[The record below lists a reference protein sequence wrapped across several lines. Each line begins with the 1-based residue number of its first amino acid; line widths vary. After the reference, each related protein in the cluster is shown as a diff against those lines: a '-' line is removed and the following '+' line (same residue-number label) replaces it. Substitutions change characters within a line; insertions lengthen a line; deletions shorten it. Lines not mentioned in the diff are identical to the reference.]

1 MLNDFLNLCGFDKN
15 DIEREKENIEKAF
28 SLLNITSYDVER
40 SIPFVKRMFDVELL
54 GIRKCL
60 GVALKELVNMVL
72 ARERYKKIIYVTQ
85 PIFSP
90 PWEAAMEAG
99 GGEVL
104 AVTPE
109 FLLCMT
115 MGGMLDKYEFI
126 LEAAEEKGLRAGGA
140 HCGSHQFRLGGIAK
154 GIIPIPDLI
163 VSLGSYYC
171 DQSGELDNLF
181 NNVYGIPVAYIDGS
195 MDTIQD
201 DYPAVSP
208 RRVQYA
214 AQSMR
219 RAEAR
224 IEELIGK
231 KITDEMKR
239 NALIAVGRTWKPFQD
254 IVDFLKFDP
263 VPISAADITQLFYL
277 QAIPLVYREELIKA
291 LDILKGELKE
301 RVDKGVGILPKGAPR
316 IYFGMFPLVN
326 QEVAK
331 MVEEIGMASVALP
344 IITMCSDER
353 AKGVFKMFEE
363 RLIEAMHKKGLYH
376 SGLGMAR
383 YIKDICAEHKVE
395 GAIIFV
401 PYNCRPMSYPAV
413 MAKEMV
419 VNELGIPAMLLEGD
433 WYDNRDYSAQA
444 LRTRVETFA
453 GMLKSRTVKHG

>member
-1 MLNDFLNLCGFDKN
+1 MLNDFLSLCGFDKKEM
-15 DIEREKENIEKAF
+15 DGERKNIEKAF
-28 SLLNITSYDVER
+28 SILGITSQDIER
-40 SIPFVKRMFDVELL
+40 SIPFVQKMFDVELL
-54 GIRKCL
+54 GIRKSL
-60 GVALKELVNMVL
+60 GVALKELVNLAL

-99 GGEVL
+99 GGDVL

-109 FLLCMT
+109 FTLCMT
-115 MGGMLDKYEFI
+115 MGGMFDKYEPI

-154 GIIPIPDLI
+154 GIIPVPDLI

-181 NNVYGIPVAYIDGS
+181 NNVYRIPVAYVDGS
-195 MDTIQD
+195 MDSIDD

-219 RAEAR
+219 RAEGE
-224 IEELIGK
+224 IEALIGK
-231 KITDEMKR
+231 QITDQMKR
-239 NALIAVGRTWKPFQD
+239 NALIAIGRTWKPFQD
-254 IVDFLKFDP
+254 IVDFLKYDP

-277 QAIPLVYREELIKA
+277 QAVPMVHREELIGA
-291 LDILKGELKE
+291 FEILKGELKE
-301 RVDKGVGILPKGAPR
+301 RVEKGIGVLPKGAPR
-316 IYFGMFPLVN
+316 IFFGMFPLVN
-326 QEVAK
+326 QSVAK
-331 MVEEIGMASVALP
+331 MVEEIGMASVGMP
-344 IITMCSDER
+344 IITMCEAER
-353 AKGVFKMFEE
+353 TKGAFKTFEE

-383 YIKDICAEHKVE
+383 YLKDICAEQKVE

-413 MAKEMV
+413 MAKELI

-453 GMLKSRTVKHG
+453 GMLKSAR